1 MGRLSYLVRA
11 AARQLA
17 ANQKVREKATE
28 IYEGE
33 VKPRAKSLYEN
44 EVKPRA
50 QTAWREGK
58 TKMETARDEI
68 KRIARE
74 ADPRKDPK
82 GFTSKVKERFF
93 DRKR

>member
-1 MGRLSYLVRA
+1 MGRFSFLVRA

-17 ANQKVREKATE
+17 AHPEIRKKATE

-33 VKPRAKSLYEN
+33 VKPRARSLYEN

-58 TKMETARDEI
+58 PKMEAARDEI
-68 KRIARE
+68 
-74 ADPRKDPK
+74 RKDPK
-82 GFTSKVKERFF
+82 KFASRLKKRFF
-93 DRKR
+93 DRKRQG